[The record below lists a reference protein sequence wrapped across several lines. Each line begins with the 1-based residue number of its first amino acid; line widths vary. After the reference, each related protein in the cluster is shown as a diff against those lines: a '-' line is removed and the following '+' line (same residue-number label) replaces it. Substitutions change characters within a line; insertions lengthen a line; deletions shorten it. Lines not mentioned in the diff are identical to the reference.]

1 MEVASLALAML
12 PCQPCPRLVEHASGG
27 PTVHAACHGRFDA
40 SLRDYRGHPLT
51 CESELGGL
59 QSEVSSGPGVKMMC
73 HASLSVIAVTQ
84 QDGRHHFGAGR
95 HHFGAGAYWAPD
107 EHQAAV
113 I

>member
-1 MEVASLALAML
+1 
-12 PCQPCPRLVEHASGG
+12 
-27 PTVHAACHGRFDA
+27 
-40 SLRDYRGHPLT
+40 
-51 CESELGGL
+51 
-59 QSEVSSGPGVKMMC
+59 MMC